1 MHIFSGRHK
10 NKRIIAPK
18 GDLTRPTSGRLR
30 ETIFNICQG
39 YIEGANFL
47 DLFAGSGAIGLEA
60 LSRGAASSTF
70 VDNSR
75 ESLLSIK
82 ANLKAFGE
90 EKSSKVIFGDV
101 FEVLKN
107 LIKTGQKFEI
117 IFADP
122 PYEKHGKDES
132 GKFNY
137 SSKILEIVDSS
148 GLLKEGGYLF
158 IEDARTFTPEVHALT
173 GLTFVSSRSTGR
185 SSLNQFV
192 NKSTGVGEAP
202 K

>member
-1 MHIFSGRHK
+1 MHIFAGKHK

-39 YIEGANFL
+39 YIQDANFL
-47 DLFAGSGAIGLEA
+47 DLFAGSGAVGLEA
-60 LSRGAASSTF
+60 LSRGAANCTF
-70 VDNSR
+70 VDDSR

-82 ANLKAFGE
+82 ANLKALDE

-101 FEVLKN
+101 FTVLRN
-107 LIKTGQKFEI
+107 LIKGGQKFGI

-122 PYEKHGKDES
+122 PYEKIGKNEEGRFS
-132 GKFNY
+132 Y

-148 GLLKEGGYLF
+148 SLLVEGGYLF
-158 IEDARTFTPEVHALT
+158 IEDARTFTPEVHVLS

-185 SSLNQFV
+185 SSLNQF
-192 NKSTGVGEAP
+192 KL